1 MPLNHASQC
10 SELTEEQYA
19 ALGKAVVEWAN
30 IEELIGAIIG
40 RLLATP
46 DFLARSFTDSMS
58 AVRAQDVLTQAIE
71 IHRVRYQC
79 RRICKETLDEL
90 TAINEKITTLRA
102 KRNKIAH
109 FCWMRTTDEEL
120 WGTNFAG
127 GVPSPKK
134 EQRYQTKFTL
144 DDLAALHRESYAVV
158 DQLLSIFEALPKIN
172 EDALLQSF

>member
-1 MPLNHASQC
+1 MPLNHTSQY

-30 IEELIGAIIG
+30 IEELLGAIIG

-46 DFLARSFTDSMS
+46 DFLARTFTDSM
-58 AVRAQDVLTQAIE
+58 AAFRVQDALTQAIE

-79 RRICKETLDEL
+79 RRVHKEILDEL
-90 TAINEKITTLRA
+90 TAINAKVTTLRIM
-102 KRNKIAH
+102 RNKISH
-109 FCWMRTTDEEL
+109 FCWMRSTDEEL

-127 GVPSPKK
+127 GMPSPKN
-134 EQRYQTKFTL
+134 ERGHQAKFTL

-158 DQLLSIFEALPKIN
+158 DQLLSIFEALPKIH
-172 EDALLQSF
+172 EDTLLEQ